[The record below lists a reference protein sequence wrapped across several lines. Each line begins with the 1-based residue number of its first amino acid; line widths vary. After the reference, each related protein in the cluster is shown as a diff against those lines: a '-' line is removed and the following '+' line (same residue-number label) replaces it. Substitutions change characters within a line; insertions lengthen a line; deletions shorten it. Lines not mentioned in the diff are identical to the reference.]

1 MDKEQFVVIGGQYES
16 YCYGTAATLLAA
28 KRLATANAEHWN
40 NWQGVHIPDIY
51 KIEDT
56 KIIIS
61 KGRLTSND
69 GQEIRIPVRKPF
81 ATKNIKTNKWE
92 YCQNE
97 GIKSKRI
104 KFRRKGFYSQTL
116 YKLVVKQLLVF
127 YFLKN
132 SKTLNKTKNLCTID

>member
-1 MDKEQFVVIGGQYES
+1 MKNINLKKKQEKIEMDKEQFVVIGGQYES

-69 GQEIRIPVRKPF
+69 GQEIRIPVGKPF

-92 YCQNE
+92 YC
-97 GIKSKRI
+97 
-104 KFRRKGFYSQTL
+104 
-116 YKLVVKQLLVF
+116 
-127 YFLKN
+127 
-132 SKTLNKTKNLCTID
+132 